1 MELLILRHGVAVP
14 RGSSEYPSDG
24 DRPLT
29 PEGTKGM
36 RKIAKG
42 MRAMDL
48 AFDRVFSSPLVRTK
62 QTAEIA
68 LRGLRSGPSIDY
80 TEHLQPDG
88 DLEVFIGECLTKC
101 GEEDRILIVGH
112 EPYLSGLVSFLV
124 CGDDSMGMNLRK
136 GGLCKLG
143 IDSLRIG
150 KCARLEWLLGPQ
162 QLQNLKQ

>member
-101 GEEDRILIVGH
+101 AEEDRILIVGH
-112 EPYLSGLVSFLV
+112 EPYLSGLTSFLV
-124 CGDDSMGMNLRK
+124 CGDDSLDMNFRK
-136 GGLCKLG
+136 GGLCKLS
-143 IDSLRIG
+143 ISSLRVG
-150 KCARLEWLLGPQ
+150 KCATLEWFLTPGQIKDLR
-162 QLQNLKQ
+162 